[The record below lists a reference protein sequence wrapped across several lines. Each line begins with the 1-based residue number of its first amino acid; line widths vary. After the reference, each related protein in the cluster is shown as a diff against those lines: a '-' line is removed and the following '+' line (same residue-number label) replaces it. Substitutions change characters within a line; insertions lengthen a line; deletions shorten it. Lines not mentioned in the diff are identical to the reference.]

1 MITSQPHQSAEVL
14 RRTRSSDDEPIV
26 VKALYYSSIA
36 TLPSVEVKPY
46 AAAIPV
52 DIPVQVFIPE
62 CIPVGIPCGAHSPP
76 PPLSPRPPR
85 IMFAALSLLG
95 LLGSAKA
102 AENGLARTPQM
113 GWNTWNK
120 FACDISED
128 LILSAAKAVVSTG
141 LKDVGYECWHAP
153 ARESGT
159 GKPVADSTRFPN
171 GIKHLSDNVH
181 GLGLKMGIYSSAGT
195 YTCGRRFGSLG
206 YEEIDAKAYAEWGI
220 DYLKYDNCYN
230 EGRHGT
236 PEVSYERYAAMSR
249 ALNATGRPILYSMC
263 NWGEDGTWN
272 WATEIA
278 NSWRM
283 SGDIKDTFDGY
294 DDRCPCTSMLD
305 CKLPG
310 YHCSV
315 ARIIDFAAPLGQKAG
330 PGRWN
335 DLDMLEVGNGG
346 MTYDEY
352 ITHFSMWAVVKSPL
366 ILGNDITDMTEE
378 TLSIITNK
386 AVIAVSQDA
395 NGWPANRLWKR
406 TVEGGDVQLWVGG
419 LVNGASV
426 IALMNTS
433 PKTQKLDLLFSEV
446 FADSSLAVRKSSFRL
461 YDLWAQ
467 KTSSA
472 PSWSSVSSQFPSF
485 SGSSNASNTTLQA
498 VLARSTNWGKDL
510 GVFSGSVKG
519 VSIPA
524 HGVKLWRAELASGGS
539 SSTSSSSR
547 STTSTSSRAASTA
560 S

>member
-1 MITSQPHQSAEVL
+1 MLAV
-14 RRTRSSDDEPIV
+14 
-26 VKALYYSSIA
+26 
-36 TLPSVEVKPY
+36 
-46 AAAIPV
+46 
-52 DIPVQVFIPE
+52 
-62 CIPVGIPCGAHSPP
+62 
-76 PPLSPRPPR
+76 
-85 IMFAALSLLG
+85 LSLLG
-95 LLGSAKA
+95 FIGSTKA

-128 LILSAAKAVVSTG
+128 LILSAADAVVNTG
-141 LKDVGYECWHAP
+141 LKDAGYEYIVVDDCWHAP

-181 GLGLKMGIYSSAGT
+181 SLGLKMGIYSSAGT

-206 YEEIDAKAYAEWGI
+206 YEEIDAQTYAEWEI

-236 PEVSYERYAAMSR
+236 PLISYERYANMSR

-283 SGDIKDTFDGY
+283 SGDIKDTFEGY

-315 ARIIDFAAPLGQKAG
+315 SRILDFAAPLGQKAG

-352 ITHFSMWAVVKSPL
+352 VTHFSMWAAVKSPL
-366 ILGNDITDMTEE
+366 ILGNDVTEMTEE
-378 TLSIITNK
+378 TLSIITNQ
-386 AVIAVSQDA
+386 AVIAVSQDP
-395 NGWPANRLWKR
+395 NGSPANRLWKR
-406 TVEGGDVQLWVGG
+406 TVTGGDVQLWMGG
-419 LVNGASV
+419 LVNSTWV
-426 IALMNTS
+426 IALVNTS
-433 PKTQKLDLLFSEV
+433 PKSQKVDLLFSEA
-446 FADSSLAVRKSSFRL
+446 FADSSPTIRKSQFRL

-472 PSWSSVSSQFPSF
+472 PSWNSVSSQFPSF
-485 SGSSNASNTTLQA
+485 ANSPGATNTTLQTI
-498 VLARSTNWGKDL
+498 LARSTNWGKDL

-524 HGVKLWRAELASGGS
+524 HGVKLLRAELATPTASATATGKTAS
-539 SSTSSSSR
+539 ATSPSVTSRASSTIS
-547 STTSTSSRAASTA
+547 STA
-560 S
+560 SATTSSAS